1 MIEKMII
8 DADLCIKIGASD
20 KYMFLYE
27 LLPVIANRIYM
38 HTHTFDEV
46 LAPLSAVRQLRK
58 LVLENKVK
66 VVSEENL
73 GEVDKAIYE
82 ATYKKLARV
91 MINPNKPNKNK
102 GEVCSLAYAKATRI
116 PVFATDEK
124 NLQPIIDTQLN
135 TGIDNI
141 TCIRIVDIIIKAKNG
156 EINIPRKQAKA
167 LWRLS
172 GKQNETFDMEI
183 WPIKQI

>member
-27 LLPVIANRIYM
+27 LLPIMAKGIYM
-38 HTHTFDEV
+38 HTQTFNEV

-58 LVLENKVK
+58 LVSENKVII
-66 VVSEENL
+66 VSENNL
-73 GEVDKAIYE
+73 GDFDKAIYD

-102 GEVCSLAYAKATRI
+102 GEVCSLAYAKATGI

-135 TGIDNI
+135 TGINDI
-141 TCIRIVDIIIKAKNG
+141 TCVRIVDIVIKAKTG

-172 GKQNETFDMEI
+172 GKQNEIFDMEI
-183 WPIKQI
+183 WPIGLV